1 MSYPSIR
8 IEGAIFSPDILE
20 RLEEAPGQRPAD
32 FNLDTGTKVKDEIA
46 RAWADAQDYWR
57 IFQRK
62 LDSLRQDSPAT
73 TETRQQWVVP
83 LFGLLGYQLEYQAKG
98 VELNGKNYTI
108 SHRATNRGSTP
119 IHVVGYR
126 DAAGLDRKP
135 ERTYIGAPRMS
146 AHGLVQEYL
155 NLHDELYALVT
166 NGRLLRLLRDSS
178 RLIKLTYLE
187 FDLDRIFTDGLFAD
201 FAVLYRLLHATRLP
215 LSNDAAGE
223 SLIEHYHQDSLDSGA
238 RIRDGLS
245 KAVEQAIRDFANGFV
260 THRDN
265 EALRQSIR
273 DGKLS
278 PEAYYQHLLRLI
290 YRLLFLLV
298 IEERDLIFPAT
309 ATRQQRDIFRR
320 YYSVERLRLLS
331 EKRHLADKR
340 FHDCWLAL
348 LATFRLF
355 EAHGP
360 GEKLG
365 VAPLA
370 GDLFSPAAIGPLAQC
385 KLGNDVLLG
394 CLRSLGLYQHPDNGQ
409 TIRVNYAALNVEEF
423 GSVYEG
429 LLEFQPVFI
438 NEGGRVEFDFA
449 QGDQRAAT
457 GSHYTPDDLV
467 QPLIKHSLDYLI
479 ADAIKKPNPAK
490 ALLNLRVADI
500 ACGSGHILLAAAR
513 RIATELAI
521 VRTGE
526 EQPSP
531 DAFRTAIRD
540 VIRECIYGVD
550 LNPLAVELCKV
561 ALWLEAHTPG
571 EPLNFLDHHI
581 KCGNA
586 IVGFAKRD
594 EADRGV
600 PDEAFKTL
608 PDDDKDTAALL
619 RKRNK
624 KERDDHAAGQLPLSA
639 SLQKQ
644 LDDILRGWN
653 ELNRLPEHTP
663 DEIEA
668 KKARYLAFTQSK
680 DSWLLHQIASIPI
693 AQFYLPKTADN
704 LQKFVTDATYRR
716 YWKGEVSPQGQAT
729 AEAWAMAERKRFF
742 HWFLEFPEIIERG
755 GFDCILGNPPY
766 LGGNRI
772 SNRYGSEVAEF
783 LKWAYV
789 IDGNSD
795 LVVYFLNRVYSLLS
809 KTGIT
814 ALIASQSIKE
824 GTSRTDGLDRFSNQ
838 GAFIG
843 FARTKQRWP
852 GAASTTVDI
861 VAIHR
866 SYRAIQPILN
876 ERNVSSINSYLQEG
890 EAESQPYTLNSP
902 MNKSY
907 VGVALHGDGFLL
919 RPEAA
924 AELISHDQKNATV
937 VRPYLIGDNLN
948 HSPICEP
955 KRWVIDFSNFD
966 ENGASSFIE
975 PFSIVFRLVYDERQ
989 KNSRPAR
996 KKYWWQFGEKA
1007 VGLRSALA
1015 GFKQFLVTA
1024 KTSKH
1029 LNFVFVSDQNIVL
1042 DQSLTILALERFS
1055 EFAVVQSSIH
1065 EAWAR
1070 KHSSNH
1076 DGGRP
1081 RYNASTA
1088 IQNYPFPIV
1097 GASSADDCSSEI
1109 GAKYYE
1115 YRFFVMRQLWLG
1127 LTDIYNLFHT
1137 RDLTPTEVARVSKKS
1152 LPEAE
1157 AGYQAILELRRLH
1170 RELDLAIRNAYGWA
1184 DLDLGHDFVEVET
1197 LPENDRV
1204 RYTISPTARKEVLKR
1219 LLAENHRRAAAE
1231 AAEVALEVPAK
1242 KARGRK
1248 PKLEQPNGELFDTG
1262 ITVQPP
1268 QTVPVQLRLSDLG
1281 RLADDEL
1288 ERPASDQ
1295 ANEEAAVLA
1304 AVLKASSGPTPA
1316 RDIRLAVL
1324 LAMQPRLLL
1333 PWLANDEAI
1342 QWRRVVGRGC
1352 DPLPAGVKALQPPAD
1367 RIWGKTISDMR
1378 ARGRLIEDLA
1388 TGTWAPGAGLDK
1400 IITDSWCAG
1409 RVSIVLAI
1417 MARRGS
1423 DETMERLSGE
1433 LQDWVNARAA

>member
-20 RLEEAPGQRPAD
+20 RLEESPGQRPAD
-32 FNLDTGTKVKDEIA
+32 FNLDTGTRVKDEIA

-62 LDSLRQDSPAT
+62 LDSLKPDSPAT
-73 TETRQQWVVP
+73 TETRQQWIVP
-83 LFGLLGYQLEYQAKG
+83 LLGLLGYQLEYQAKG

-108 SHRATNRGSTP
+108 SHRAINRGQTP
-119 IHVVGYR
+119 IHVIGYR
-126 DAAGLDRKP
+126 EASGLDRKP
-135 ERTYIGAPRMS
+135 ERTHIGAPRMS

-155 NLHDELYALVT
+155 NLHDELYGLVT

-215 LSNDAAGE
+215 LSNDAAAE
-223 SLIEHYHQDSLDSGA
+223 SLIERYHQDSLDSGA

-278 PEAYYQHLLRLI
+278 PETYYQHLLRLI

-298 IEERDLIFPAT
+298 IEERDLIFPAS
-309 ATRQQRDIFRR
+309 ASRQQRDIFRN

-331 EKRHLADKR
+331 EKSHLADKR
-340 FHDCWLAL
+340 FHDHWLGL

-360 GEKLG
+360 GVKLG

-370 GDLFSPAAIGPLAQC
+370 GDLFNPAAIGILAQC

-429 LLEFQPVFI
+429 LLEFQPIFLTTG
-438 NEGGRVEFDFA
+438 ERVEFDFV

-479 ADAIKKPNPAK
+479 ADALKKPEPAK
-490 ALLNLRVADI
+490 ALLDLRVADI

-531 DAFRTAIRD
+531 TAFRAAIRD

-586 IVGFAKRD
+586 IVGFARRE
-594 EADRGV
+594 EAERGV

-608 PDDDKDTAALL
+608 PDDDKETAALL

-624 KERDDHAAGQLPLSA
+624 KEREDHAAGQLPLSA

-644 LDDILRGWN
+644 LDDILLGWN

-693 AQFYLPKTADN
+693 AQFYIPKSADN
-704 LQKFVTDATYRR
+704 LQKFVTDAAYRR
-716 YWKGEVSPQGQAT
+716 YWKGELIPQGQAT

-742 HWFLEFPEIIERG
+742 HWFLEFPEIMELG

-766 LGGNRI
+766 LGDKHLSGT
-772 SNRYGSEVAEF
+772 YGYPFCEYV
-783 LKWAYV
+783 KWEYV
-789 IDGNSD
+789 PAGLSD
-795 LVVYFLNRVYSLLS
+795 LVVYFVRRIFSLLRPNGF
-809 KTGIT
+809 TAFIT
-814 ALIASQSIKE
+814 TNSIKDGDVRKGGLE
-824 GTSRTDGLDRFSNQ
+824 QIISERGTIN
-838 GAFIG
+838 
-843 FARTKQRWP
+843 FAVRGIKWP
-852 GAASTTVDI
+852 GRANLVISL
-861 VAIHR
+861 VALHKGMWQRKCYLDGI
-866 SYRAIQPILN
+866 A
-876 ERNVSSINSYLQEG
+876 VSNINSYFEEG
-890 EAESQPYTLNSP
+890 IDVSPPESLVECSDHIF
-902 MNKSY
+902 S
-907 VGVALHGDGFLL
+907 GCHFLGDGFLL
-919 RPEAA
+919 THDDAKKIVENDPRNRDVIFPVINGQ
-924 AELISHDQKNATV
+924 ELNGNPNQVPDRSII
-937 VRPYLIGDNLN
+937 R
-948 HSPICEP
+948 
-955 KRWVIDFSNFD
+955 FFD
-966 ENGASSFIE
+966 WGIEKAQTYQE
-975 PFSIVFRLVYDERQ
+975 PFSIVERDVKPIRETQ
-989 KNSRPAR
+989 NRAR
-996 KKYWWQFGEKA
+996 NRDYWWLYAEHRP
-1007 VGLRSALA
+1007 GLTKNLSNLKYCFVAAATTKYLNYSAAPANYVFTHAL
-1015 GFKQFLVTA
+1015 
-1024 KTSKH
+1024 
-1029 LNFVFVSDQNIVL
+1029 FVFTTDRWDL
-1042 DQSLTILALERFS
+1042 Y
-1055 EFAVVQSSIH
+1055 AVVQSSLH
-1065 EAWAR
+1065 EVWAR
-1070 KHSSNH
+1070 KYS
-1076 DGGRP
+1076 GALETRL
-1081 RYNASTA
+1081 RYSPSECFETF
-1088 IQNYPFPIV
+1088 PFPQGLWQTATANIATL
-1097 GASSADDCSSEI
+1097 GERYHEHRRTLMKS
-1109 GAKYYE
+1109 
-1115 YRFFVMRQLWLG
+1115 LWLG

-1137 RDLTPTEVARVSKKS
+1137 RDLTPTEVARVSKKPLS
-1152 LPEAE
+1152 EAE
-1157 AGYQAILELRRLH
+1157 AGYQSIVELRRLH
-1170 RELDLAIRNAYGWA
+1170 RDLDIAVRDAYGWT
-1184 DLDLGHDFVEVET
+1184 DLNLGHDFVEVET

-1219 LLAENHRRAAAE
+1219 LLAENHKRAAAQVIE
-1231 AAEVALEVPAK
+1231 AAAK
-1242 KARGRK
+1242 PTAKRGRK
-1248 PKLEQPNGELFDTG
+1248 AKAADGNNQAELF
-1262 ITVQPP
+1262 
-1268 QTVPVQLRLSDLG
+1268 
-1281 RLADDEL
+1281 A
-1288 ERPASDQ
+1288 
-1295 ANEEAAVLA
+1295 
-1304 AVLKASSGPTPA
+1304 
-1316 RDIRLAVL
+1316 
-1324 LAMQPRLLL
+1324 
-1333 PWLANDEAI
+1333 
-1342 QWRRVVGRGC
+1342 
-1352 DPLPAGVKALQPPAD
+1352 
-1367 RIWGKTISDMR
+1367 
-1378 ARGRLIEDLA
+1378 
-1388 TGTWAPGAGLDK
+1388 
-1400 IITDSWCAG
+1400 
-1409 RVSIVLAI
+1409 
-1417 MARRGS
+1417 
-1423 DETMERLSGE
+1423 
-1433 LQDWVNARAA
+1433 